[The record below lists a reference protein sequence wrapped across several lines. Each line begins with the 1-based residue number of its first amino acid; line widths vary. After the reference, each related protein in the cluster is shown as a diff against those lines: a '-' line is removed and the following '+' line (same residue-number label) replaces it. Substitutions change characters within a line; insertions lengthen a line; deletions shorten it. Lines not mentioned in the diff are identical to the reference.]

1 MLNKNTQFSHDTVRS
16 FQANK
21 TTHDVIG
28 LLTRTACYVHTVH
41 LHSYVTYVK
50 LYSSVTY

>member
-1 MLNKNTQFSHDTVRS
+1 MLNRNTNSHDTVRS

-28 LLTRTACYVHTVH
+28 LLTRTACYVHTV
-41 LHSYVTYVK
+41 YT
-50 LYSSVTY
+50 SSQLC